1 MAAAA
6 ASLPTIANHA
16 YADSPFRFSPFSS
29 SQASQASQEDKSSD
43 DKSDAK
49 PAVEEPSKS
58 GFDAEALE
66 RGAKALRE
74 INSSPNAK
82 QVLLHFWLNLFH
94 FLVGFVKGNWRR
106 DERDIWGAG
115 IQLAPKFLII
125 KFYDGFHDLVSKNGR
140 V

>member
-1 MAAAA
+1 MASSRLSACVAAAAAAAA

-29 SQASQASQEDKSSD
+29 PQEEKSSD
-43 DKSDAK
+43 DNSDAK
-49 PAVEEPSKS
+49 PVVEEPSKS

-82 QVLLHFWLNLFH
+82 QVLLHFLLNLSH
-94 FLVGFVKGNWRR
+94 SLVDFMT
-106 DERDIWGAG
+106 D
-115 IQLAPKFLII
+115 
-125 KFYDGFHDLVSKNGR
+125 S
-140 V
+140 

>member
-1 MAAAA
+1 MAVSKLSACVAMAAAA
-6 ASLPTIANHA
+6 ASLPAIANRA

-29 SQASQASQEDKSSD
+29 SQASQEDKPSD

-82 QVLLHFWLNLFH
+82 QVLVCFLFYLFH
-94 FLVGFVKGNWRR
+94 FLFGFLEGN
-106 DERDIWGAG
+106 
-115 IQLAPKFLII
+115 
-125 KFYDGFHDLVSKNGR
+125 
-140 V
+140 

>member
-1 MAAAA
+1 MAVSKLSACVAMAAAA
-6 ASLPTIANHA
+6 ASLPTIANRA

-29 SQASQASQEDKSSD
+29 SQASQEDKPSD

-82 QVLLHFWLNLFH
+82 QVLVCFLFYLFH
-94 FLVGFVKGNWRR
+94 FLFGFLEGN
-106 DERDIWGAG
+106 
-115 IQLAPKFLII
+115 
-125 KFYDGFHDLVSKNGR
+125 
-140 V
+140 